1 MITRL
6 RALREKYKISLAELE
21 RTADV
26 CDQELSRLEL
36 GIRCRSQRR

>member
-26 CDQELSRLEL
+26 CDTLPLPAA
-36 GIRCRSQRR
+36 